1 MRFGFIVHPLTAF
14 QRRLYGLR
22 ALNPRLM
29 RGKRASA
36 GPQIL
41 ARLAL
46 KNPFGMRAEGL
57 LVGVPWLPEE
67 LITDQEGGVAAVID
81 AVQLCVEH
89 GADVVGLGAVAAVI
103 GGQGKAVAAAVDVPI
118 TTGNGFTAWAA
129 ISTLEVL
136 RRQGLPRA
144 PIGLLGP
151 PGPVAHAVLAAC
163 VEAGEQVRVV
173 SEHPPKP
180 LMRRLA
186 KLTATGPGTAEI
198 VPHVDNILMAG
209 QLLITAS
216 STGGRLAA
224 SELPTGS
231 LVIDVAEPRDVKRD
245 RRRDDILILD
255 GEYVRLPRWLRGGI
269 WQSLYG
275 TVTGQQRHIFACYAE
290 PMLFGLAERTDLCS
304 VGRTIPAERLGAL
317 GDLAADHGFWVDR
330 LFSESRAVSPARLQA
345 ILSQL
350 QRG

>member
-1 MRFGFIVHPLTAF
+1 MRFGFIVHPLTPL

-29 RGKRASA
+29 RGQRADA
-36 GPQIL
+36 DPQLL
-41 ARLAL
+41 ATLAL
-46 KNPFGMRAEGL
+46 EDPFGVRAEGL

-67 LITDQEGGVAAVID
+67 LLTDQEGGVAAVGE
-81 AVQLCVEH
+81 AVQLCVDR
-89 GADVVGLGAVAAVI
+89 GAEVVGLGAVAAVI
-103 GGQGKAVAAAVDVPI
+103 GGQGKAVAAAASVPI

-151 PGPVAHAVLAAC
+151 PGPVANAILAAL
-163 VEAGEQVRVV
+163 VRAGEQVQVV
-173 SEHPPKP
+173 SAHPPKP
-180 LMRRLA
+180 LVRRLD
-186 KLTATGPGTAEI
+186 KLSATGPGSAKV
-198 VPHVDNILMAG
+198 VPDVDTVLMAG
-209 QLLITAS
+209 RLLIAAS
-216 STGGRLAA
+216 STGGRLQA
-224 SELPTGS
+224 SDLPPGA
-231 LVIDVAEPRDVKRD
+231 LVIDVAEPRDVRRD

-290 PMLFGLAERTDLCS
+290 PMLFGLAGRRDLCS
-304 VGRTIPAERLGAL
+304 AGRRVPVERLDAL
-317 GDLAADHGFWVDR
+317 GDLAAAHGFWVDR
-330 LFSESRAVSPARLQA
+330 LFSESRAVKPARLQA
-345 ILSQL
+345 VLSRL
-350 QRG
+350 PRG